1 MIPKLHIE
9 TPRLIIRPPKL
20 GDAKP
25 LNDAINRLLDVL
37 EHWMPWASDPSL
49 KTTETFIQK
58 GIDEWNSKA
67 QQIFPMIVVLKSTGE
82 IISASGYNESSN
94 LSVPSFE
101 IGYWIDSKHS
111 GHGYVTECVIALTR
125 YAFDHLN
132 AVRVQIKTQ
141 KKNEK
146 SQAVARRCGFKQE
159 AILGKVVMDC
169 KTKTPAD
176 QLIFACFNTEKLPNI
191 QLNYIEIVDET

>member
-25 LNDAINRLLDVL
+25 LNAAINRSLDAL
-37 EHWMPWASDPSL
+37 EPWMPWASDPSL

-58 GIDEWNSKA
+58 GIDEWNSEA

-111 GHGYVTECVIALTR
+111 GHGYVTECVT
-125 YAFDHLN
+125 
-132 AVRVQIKTQ
+132 
-141 KKNEK
+141 
-146 SQAVARRCGFKQE
+146 S
-159 AILGKVVMDC
+159 
-169 KTKTPAD
+169 
-176 QLIFACFNTEKLPNI
+176 PNV
-191 QLNYIEIVDET
+191 L